1 MSTFVDDHRYLDL
14 NVMNLHL
21 DDNQI
26 TSINLLEGSD
36 WFYQFQVFSIRRND
50 LTEVLHEIQNKI
62 ALINML
68 PHKNQKRDNLP
79 HDLAHF
85 SSKKIG
91 ITWIYATEKSL
102 EKAAMQSLTLPP
114 IFTINIKKTSAH
126 VTFN

>member
-62 ALINML
+62 AFINML
-68 PHKNQKRDNLP
+68 PHKKQK
-79 HDLAHF
+79 
-85 SSKKIG
+85 
-91 ITWIYATEKSL
+91 T
-102 EKAAMQSLTLPP
+102 
-114 IFTINIKKTSAH
+114 
-126 VTFN
+126 